1 MGNAFSKSFIRNVI
15 FMCRALEDRNH
26 QRARSM
32 LECFTQIKDIDME
45 AAGAYIV
52 LGLNTSQIDGYSGSK
67 ILKSLT
73 AA

>member
-1 MGNAFSKSFIRNVI
+1 
-15 FMCRALEDRNH
+15 
-26 QRARSM
+26 M